1 MKKLIDNSGWNA
13 ANDFS
18 VEIQWISSFHWLFS
32 NDFCWAKLLGFVFFQ
47 FRISWI
53 WFVVFLCEIF
63 FSLRSFL
70 CFCFVF
76 GFFVCVIKIQIG
88 LILLVNSPV
97 SWFLRGLIV
106 ILLLGDDSFAA
117 IYLLCVFYMHS
128 ANLMYDFV
136 SFSSLVVA
144 LLLLLLFL
152 FLSHTLY
159 SFYLSLSHSWFDFR

>member
-1 MKKLIDNSGWNA
+1 MKKLIDDSGWNA
-13 ANDFS
+13 VNDFS

-32 NDFCWAKLLGFVFFQ
+32 NDFCWEKLLDLCVFNSEFPGFD
-47 FRISWI
+47 S
-53 WFVVFLCEIF
+53 LF
-63 FSLRSFL
+63 FSAKSFFPLRSFL

-152 FLSHTLY
+152 SLSHTLY